1 MFYTRSNERS
11 LADNSSRGIG
21 FNNTYNINQ
30 NKSISYTAGYTQ
42 KKNNELV
49 STIGSSDLKNNDTS
63 SASIGYNYTFS
74 DINLISSK
82 ISYTK
87 KDAVLG
93 WDSYEGPGLNIS
105 YTRVLPFGVVKLD
118 KTYLEDNYKGLNEII
133 HPSKSRE
140 DEIEISQIQLSGR
153 LTQVIPH
160 IKLLGRITKLI
171 PFINKLEGDL
181 FYTIKHVETDSE
193 STLLNNSAIRK
204 NTSFSITK
212 RFSLTK

>member
-30 NKSISYTAGYTQ
+30 NNSISYTSGYTQ
-42 KKNNELV
+42 KKNNELA
-49 STIGSSDLKNNDTS
+49 STIGSSDLKNSDTS
-63 SASIGYNYTFS
+63 TASIGYNYTFS

-118 KTYLEDNYKGLNEII
+118 KTYLEDNYKGLNEVI
-133 HPSKSRE
+133 HPNKSRE

-153 LTQVIPH
+153 LIQ
-160 IKLLGRITKLI
+160 LLPFITKLD
-171 PFINKLEGDL
+171 PNGEV
-181 FYTIKHVETDSE
+181 FYNLKHVETDSE

-212 RFSLTK
+212 RFSLIK